1 MKARYQTTSISVPVG
16 KKKNFCISSIEASS
30 SSVISFPHIASHLI
44 FLHQRKIRK
53 RNPKHNLKPCRSKR
67 KRRKHQTP
75 RSPRK
80 KKGKEKK
87 KREEETE
94 KKKPHT
100 PSLNLLS
107 TSPCTT
113 PLCTSSYP
121 GGASLGA
128 SHPSLRTLSTV
139 PTLPPLSSYRGK
151 SSKCTFL

>member
-87 KREEETE
+87 KERGRDREEKT
-94 KKKPHT
+94 
-100 PSLNLLS
+100 
-107 TSPCTT
+107 
-113 PLCTSSYP
+113 
-121 GGASLGA
+121 
-128 SHPSLRTLSTV
+128 SHPLPQPPLHLPLHHPPLHLLIPRRRL
-139 PTLPPLSSYRGK
+139 PRRLPPLTPHALHRPN
-151 SSKCTFL
+151 TPTPLLIPR